1 MNHIVDANKK
11 VGTDHPER
19 GLDMVKSMAKA
30 MEAKRAEMIARPLRD
45 CYEAMAQ
52 AAYEVSQDTT
62 KMDGETRIW
71 YPDDNPN
78 WREHTPGAPMP
89 CEGDQRIAIL
99 TAGLRKKA
107 IEPLTIVTERG
118 VARRFVWR
126 EDWGDGTIVAWRPA
140 EEGE

>member
-1 MNHIVDANKK
+1 MNHIADTGNMV
-11 VGTDHPER
+11 ER
-19 GLDMVKSMAKA
+19 MAQA
-30 MEAKRAEMIARPLRD
+30 MKAKRDEMIAKPLQA
-45 CYEAMAQ
+45 CYRAMAQ
-52 AAYEVSQDTT
+52 AAYEVCLEAPE
-62 KMDGETRIW
+62 KEGKPRPW

-78 WREHTPGAPMP
+78 WREHTPGDPMP